1 MARTHVVG
9 LLVWQKQ
16 EEVASGGGGL
26 AQKGWRTWN
35 SVLEATVVN
44 EKDVICR
51 TGSVLPLVCFV
62 LRNSFLT
69 LLKKWVSQG

>member
-9 LLVWQKQ
+9 LLVWQRQ

-26 AQKGWRTWN
+26 AQKGWN
-35 SVLEATVVN
+35 SGLEATVVN
-44 EKDVICR
+44 EEDMSCR

-62 LRNSFLT
+62 LRNSF
-69 LLKKWVSQG
+69 KKWASQG